1 MDEFQK
7 HVLHRLDNLEGELRE
22 LRDVTW
28 PVCQARLDGQ
38 NSMNNIFQKKT
49 LLRWLDV
56 DEIRKLLWSKGRL
69 MGLNRDQVAS
79 ELREIL
85 VVEPLADAV

>member
-1 MDEFQK
+1 MDEFQR

-28 PVCQARLDGQ
+28 PVCQAKLDGQ

-85 VVEPLADAV
+85 VVEPLVDAV

>member
-7 HVLHRLDNLEGELRE
+7 HVLERLTNVEAELRE

-49 LLRWLDV
+49 LLRWLDPG
-56 DEIRKLLWSKGRL
+56 EIKKLLWAKGRL
-69 MGLNRDQVAS
+69 MGLTRDQVES

-85 VVEPLADAV
+85 VVEPLADVV

>member
-7 HVLHRLDNLEGELRE
+7 HVLERLTNVEAELRE

-28 PVCQARLDGQ
+28 PVCQAKLDGQ

-69 MGLNRDQVAS
+69 MGLTRDQVAS

>member
-28 PVCQARLDGQ
+28 PVCQAKLDGQ

-85 VVEPLADAV
+85 VVEPLVDAV

>member
-1 MDEFQK
+1 MTEFQK
-7 HVLHRLDNLEGELRE
+7 HVLERLTNVEAELRE

-28 PVCQARLDGQ
+28 PVCQAKLDGQ

-56 DEIRKLLWSKGRL
+56 DEIRKLLWAKGRL